1 MCSGMKSEQ
10 SQSLSNSD
18 ASAEDVALRTIDRR
32 RFLQCAAGA
41 GAMVGLGR
49 SALSQAQQG
58 VATDA
63 APPDSNAAPT
73 DSRLPDGSEFVS
85 WEQPLRF
92 SKSYYVDNNSPR
104 ASDHGPGTSERPFR
118 TINAAARV
126 LQPGERV
133 VIASGTYRECVRPE
147 RGGTGPEKM
156 ISYEAAPG
164 AAVFVKG
171 SEVLK
176 DGWQSESI
184 SMGFRGAGPGGQS
197 AAQIPAWQHKL
208 TGDLFPDAY
217 NPFALASA
225 PGDRS
230 WLDTKSVDM
239 GPYFRRRGL
248 VFVDGKPLEPME
260 QLRELANPR
269 LPGPP
274 PPGTPMPLTGLP
286 ARSRG
291 GPIMQEIGGSP
302 EARFWVENAGNGIHI
317 RIQAGTPAEH
327 TVEVT
332 TREQAFAPLQKG
344 LAYIR
349 VKGITFQHA
358 GNGYPVPQRG
368 LVSTAGGNHWI
379 IEGNTI
385 EWANGTGLDIGNGD
399 WNTAPTPQA
408 GTAQIVRGNTIRC
421 CGVEGLAGMG
431 TQDALIEDNLIEW
444 CGWADAERAW
454 EAAAAKFHRAH
465 NMLFRRNVIR
475 HIRHANAVWFDS
487 GDVNCRISDNVFADV
502 LTVSAAVHMEMNL
515 KPNLIDNNI
524 IWNVR
529 NAEPG
534 TPGQRGCAGSG
545 IFINASD
552 HVAIAQNLIG
562 RCDNSG
568 VFAIV
573 REDRAGSGTAQE
585 NSIDNNIFAS
595 CGKSAIVFL
604 NQHNEADGN
613 LYVSMP
619 KEFLGFFSS
628 ESKQFLDLPNWQ
640 QKYGWDKNGALS
652 DAQIDFDADRLEL
665 TISSSQPFPKVKAFS
680 FNRSDMLGN
689 ATGETRAPGP
699 LADPGAKPIW
709 KVDPRFAVPTKDK
722 LR

>member
-1 MCSGMKSEQ
+1 MEV
-10 SQSLSNSD
+10 
-18 ASAEDVALRTIDRR
+18 ASVRPMDRR
-32 RFLQCAAGA
+32 RFLQCAAGT
-41 GAMVGLGR
+41 GAMVGLVG
-49 SALSQAQQG
+49 STFGQAQQD
-58 VATDA
+58 VAT
-63 APPDSNAAPT
+63 NAAAISPNAAST
-73 DSRLPDGSEFVS
+73 ASRLPDGSEFDS

-92 SKSYYVDNNSPR
+92 SKSYYVDNNSPK
-104 ASDHGPGTSERPFR
+104 ASNHGPGTREQPFR

-133 VIASGTYRECVRPE
+133 VIASGTYRECVRPV
-147 RGGTGPEKM
+147 RGGTGPDKM

-164 AAVFVKG
+164 ATVFVKG

-184 SMGFRGAGPGGQS
+184 SMGFRGAGPNGQS
-197 AAQIPAWQHKL
+197 AAQIPAWQHEL
-208 TGDLFPDAY
+208 TGALFPDAY

-260 QLRELANPR
+260 QLRELASPQ

-274 PPGTPMPLTGLP
+274 PQGQPAPRSGLP
-286 ARSRG
+286 ARMRG

-302 EARFWVENAGNGIHI
+302 EARFWVENSGIAIHI
-317 RIQAGTPAEH
+317 RMPAGTPTDH
-327 TVEVT
+327 TIEVT

-368 LVSTAGGNHWI
+368 LVSTAGGHHWI
-379 IEGNTI
+379 IEGNAI

-399 WNTAPTPQA
+399 WNSAPTPQA

-431 TQDALIEDNLIEW
+431 TQDTLVEDNLIEW

-487 GDVNCRISDNVFADV
+487 GDVNCRISGNVFADV

-515 KPNLIDNNI
+515 KPNVIDNNI

-545 IFINASD
+545 VFINASD

-613 LYVSMP
+613 LYLSMP

-628 ESKQFLDLPNWQ
+628 DTKQFLDLQTWQ
-640 QKYGWDKNGALS
+640 QKYGWDKNGAIS
-652 DAQIDFDADRLEL
+652 DTQIDFDADRLEL
-665 TISSSQPFPKVKAFS
+665 TVRGSQPFPKVKTSS
-680 FNRSDMLGN
+680 FIKSDMLGEVP
-689 ATGETRAPGP
+689 GETRAPGP
-699 LADPGAKPIW
+699 LADPGAKPVW
-709 KVDPRFAVPTKDK
+709 KLDPRSLDPMKDQV
-722 LR
+722 R

>member
-1 MCSGMKSEQ
+1 MIGVGG
-10 SQSLSNSD
+10 
-18 ASAEDVALRTIDRR
+18 SA
-32 RFLQCAAGA
+32 F
-41 GAMVGLGR
+41 
-49 SALSQAQQG
+49 SQAKKN
-58 VATDA
+58 
-63 APPDSNAAPT
+63 PPTGAVSPGPGEASS

-85 WEQPLRF
+85 WEEPLKF

-104 ASDHGPGTSERPFR
+104 ASDNGPGSLERPFR
-118 TINAAARV
+118 TINAAARI

-133 VIASGTYRECVRPE
+133 VIASGTYRECIRPV
-147 RGGTGPEKM
+147 RGGTGPAQM

-164 AAVFVKG
+164 ATVFVKG
-171 SEVLK
+171 SEVLQ
-176 DGWQSESI
+176 DGWKSESV
-184 SMGFRGAGPGGQS
+184 SMGFRGGGGPAGQS
-197 AAQIPAWQHKL
+197 AAQITAWQHEL
-208 TGDLFPDAY
+208 AGDLFADAY

-248 VFVDGKPLEPME
+248 IFVDGKPLEPME
-260 QLRELANPR
+260 QLRELAGPR

-274 PPGTPMPLTGLP
+274 PPGTPVPLTGLP
-286 ARSRG
+286 TRSRG

-302 EARFWVENAGNGIHI
+302 EARFWVENAGNGIHV
-317 RIQAGTPAEH
+317 RLPAGHPSERMI
-327 TVEVT
+327 EVT
-332 TREQAFAPLQKG
+332 TREQAFAPSQKG

-349 VKGITFQHA
+349 VKGIIFQHA

-385 EWANGTGLDIGNGD
+385 EWANGTGLDIGNSD
-399 WNTAPTPQA
+399 WNGVPTPEA
-408 GTAQIVRGNTIRC
+408 GTAQIVRGNIIRF
-421 CGVEGLAGMG
+421 CGVEGIGGMG
-431 TQDALIEDNLIEW
+431 TQNTLIEDNLIEW

-454 EAAAAKFHRAH
+454 EAAAAKFHRAQ

-487 GDVNCRISDNVFADV
+487 GDVNCRISGNVFADV

-515 KPNLIDNNI
+515 KPNQIDNNV

-545 IFINASD
+545 VFIHASD
-552 HVAIAQNLIG
+552 HLIIAQNLIG

-568 VFAIV
+568 VFAVV
-573 REDRAGSGTAQE
+573 REDRAGSGAAIE
-585 NSIDNNIFAS
+585 NSVYNNIFAS

-604 NQHNEADGN
+604 NQHNAADGN
-613 LYVSMP
+613 LYLSMP

-628 ESKQFLDLPNWQ
+628 GAKQFLDLSTWQ
-640 QKYGWDKNGALS
+640 NLYGWDKNGVLG
-652 DAQIDFDADRLEL
+652 DAQVDFDADRLEL
-665 TISSSQPFPKVKAFS
+665 TIRSSQPFPKVRAFNS
-680 FNRSDMLGN
+680 IKSDLLGE
-689 ATGETRAPGP
+689 ATEESRPPGP
-699 LADPGAKPIW
+699 IADPRAKPNW
-709 KVDPRFAVPTKDK
+709 KLDPRSVAPADELTPQSQELIKDTLTAIAK
-722 LR
+722 RAGS